1 MKQARVVVAF
11 ILVPLMVFSA
21 GGFNI
26 FTHWCHHSDV
36 KLVSF
41 QGPESCDH
49 EQGDHHSVCGDNC
62 CSQKELKQPCCEDD
76 HLFIQTNENLSDDD
90 DRPVINSES
99 VLFIHLPE
107 IVFVEPAAVIPEE
120 YCFTDYVSPPGH
132 PGKFTVVKY
141 GSLKI
146 DC

>member
-1 MKQARVVVAF
+1 MKLARVIVAF
-11 ILVPLMVFSA
+11 MLMPLMVFSA

-41 QGPESCDH
+41 QGPESCGH
-49 EQGDHHSVCGDNC
+49 EQGEQHNVCGDMC
-62 CSQKELKQPCCEDD
+62 CHQNKVNQSCCEND

-99 VLFIHLPE
+99 VLYTQLPE
-107 IVFVEPAAVIPEE
+107 IVFVEPEEVIPAE
-120 YCFTDYVSPPGH
+120 YCFTDYESPPGH
-132 PGKFTVVKY
+132 PGKYMVVKY